1 MTPTRRRLTVVL
13 IAACLGLAACGSDD
27 GGQSP
32 EAQSPEA
39 QRPEAESTEQTPQAE
54 QAALGRLVPEEF
66 ATRMPDAATVINVH
80 IPYEG
85 ELESTSAFIPFDKI
99 VGDSKLPADKSSDV
113 LLYCMTGRMS
123 EEAGNALIGAGYTN
137 VSHLEAGMKAWE
149 AAGKTLIQT
158 PQSGDG
164 ADQGH

>member
-1 MTPTRRRLTVVL
+1 MTPSRRRLIAVVV
-13 IAACLGLAACGSDD
+13 AACFGLAACGSDD
-27 GGQSP
+27 GGQS
-32 EAQSPEA
+32 
-39 QRPEAESTEQTPQAE
+39 QAT
-54 QAALGRLVPEEF
+54 LSRLAPEEF

-85 ELESTSAFIPFDKI
+85 ELERTSAFIPFDKI
-99 VGDSKLPADKSSDV
+99 VGDSKLPADKGSDV

-137 VSHLEAGMKAWE
+137 VSHLEGGMKAWE